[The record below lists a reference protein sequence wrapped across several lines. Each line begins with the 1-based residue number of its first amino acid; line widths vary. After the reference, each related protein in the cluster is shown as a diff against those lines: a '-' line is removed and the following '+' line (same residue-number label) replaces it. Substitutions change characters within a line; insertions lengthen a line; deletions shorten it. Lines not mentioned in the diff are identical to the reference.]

1 MFLVLF
7 LLLSLHPSSAAYS
20 ELILM
25 VNCYLYISCLS
36 SLCCSAISSNS
47 RTSPSKILIG
57 TPRYKVLEE
66 LCSFRTS
73 STICISN
80 TIRHR
85 LLILQLVLFSMT
97 ICRRKA
103 TADVISIAVCRRRA
117 PLLMLENSDSSTLPY
132 CKSFDVYLA
141 ESMVDIGLSKLVVHF
156 TQNSLNATI
165 V

>member
-1 MFLVLF
+1 
-7 LLLSLHPSSAAYS
+7 
-20 ELILM
+20 
-25 VNCYLYISCLS
+25 
-36 SLCCSAISSNS
+36 
-47 RTSPSKILIG
+47 
-57 TPRYKVLEE
+57 
-66 LCSFRTS
+66 
-73 STICISN
+73 
-80 TIRHR
+80 
-85 LLILQLVLFSMT
+85 MT